1 MDPKNL
7 TRLADAAERAG
18 TTVPDV
24 LAVCTRGDD
33 LHLDI
38 YVTPPLPSGWPGEEW
53 YEEDHLDLPHPD
65 GHGFEGKDEPA
76 GVASVTDP
84 LVLPER
90 ALRPWRG
97 AVTLSSVT
105 LREHTDGHVRSRSY
119 VRFSS
124 AIEIA
129 GDLLEVSKS
138 QWAGWIAQ
146 RGADVVDADRRE
158 QLTRRVTAAVQ
169 AASDAEF
176 IWKTEEAA
184 TALSARI
191 PVSRQSLSRWRST
204 ATEKGLPVPAR
215 RRAVGRSRADLWLPD
230 VGLLAAWA
238 TLLEIEGLR
247 GRSRGGGLPREVQA
261 AAEPKPARRKKQGRP
276 NHEENLRRLAEARKK
291 RR

>member
-65 GHGFEGKDEPA
+65 GHGFEGKDEPV

-84 LVLPER
+84 LVLPVG
-90 ALRPWRG
+90 ALRPWKG
-97 AVTLSSVT
+97 SVTLSSVT

-169 AASDAEF
+169 AAADAEF

-184 TALSARI
+184 TALSTHI
-191 PVSRQSLSRWRST
+191 TVSRQSLSRWRSK
-204 ATEKGLPVPAR
+204 AAERGLPVPAR
-215 RRAVGRSRADLWLPD
+215 RRPVGRSRADLWLPD
-230 VGLLAAWA
+230 VGLLVAWA
-238 TLLEIEGLR
+238 DLLEIEGIR
-247 GRSRGGGLPREVQA
+247 GRSAGAQTREAQA
-261 AAEPKPARRKKQGRP
+261 EVEPKPTRRKKRSGGK
-276 NHEENLRRLAEARKK
+276 HDEARRRFAETRKK